1 MSPDRLIYM
10 ANQIGTFFA
19 SQPHESRVDG
29 IADHLGKFWE
39 PSMRKKIVA
48 YLEQGGEGLDPL
60 VKDAVRELSQMDFSK
75 RAAG

>member
-19 SQPHESRVDG
+19 SQPREDPAEG
-29 IADHLGKFWE
+29 IADHLGKFWD

-48 YLEQGGEGLDPL
+48 HLEQGGEGLDPI
-60 VKDAVRELSQMDFSK
+60 VKDAVRQLGRQESLKSGNS
-75 RAAG
+75 

>member
-19 SQPHESRVDG
+19 SQPRTDPADR
-29 IADHLGKFWE
+29 IADHLAKFWD

-48 YLEQGGEGLDPL
+48 HLEQGGEGLDPL
-60 VKDAVRELSQMDFSK
+60 VKDAVRQLGRKDFSNPE
-75 RAAG
+75 AS